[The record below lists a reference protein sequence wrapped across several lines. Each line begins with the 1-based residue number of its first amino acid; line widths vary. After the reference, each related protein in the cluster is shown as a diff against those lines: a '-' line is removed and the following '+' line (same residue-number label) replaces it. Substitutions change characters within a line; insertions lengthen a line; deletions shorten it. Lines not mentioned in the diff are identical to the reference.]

1 MSLIQDHFA
10 ICTYSMKAEVYAIFI
25 RSLGA
30 VMVTVSIFYVDLYS
44 MDNM

>member
-10 ICTYSMKAEVYAIFI
+10 VCTYSMKAEVYGIFI

-30 VMVTVSIFYVDLYS
+30 VMVTVSIFYVDLYF